1 MNPSISLYG
10 RAANGLT
17 LQAAL
22 AACSTTLQ
30 SGGQPAIGLIYSP
43 RKCEFVHLENS
54 ELWNSQGPAALD
66 CVVEARVFNQQTEM
80 RWLHQTNGQG
90 RIVLLSEGEIPAACR
105 DKLHEDVSL
114 RAVKTLPQT
123 YLLWGEGID
132 QSKTGLPQGWR
143 RLTAARIGRID
154 VPTGEMIGP
163 KNRVKLKVVE
173 YLAEYDS
180 DGNLVQDE
188 ANADVS
194 KLHGNVAVAEE
205 RLVGLEVA

>member
-1 MNPSISLYG
+1 MSPSISLYG
-10 RAANGLT
+10 RASNGLT
-17 LQAAL
+17 LEAAL
-22 AACSTTLQ
+22 GVCSTALQ
-30 SGGQPAIGLIYSP
+30 SADQPAIGLIYSP
-43 RKCEFVHLENS
+43 RKCEFVRLENC
-54 ELWNSQGPAALD
+54 ELWNSRGRAALD
-66 CVVEARVFNQQTEM
+66 SVFEARVFNQQTEM

-90 RIVLLSEGEIPAACR
+90 RAVLLSEKEISPACR

-114 RAVKTLPQT
+114 KALKTLDQT

-154 VPTGEMIGP
+154 LPIRETIGRED
-163 KNRVKLKVVE
+163 RVKLKVVE

-188 ANADVS
+188 ADADVS